1 MSEQAPPAATVEQDL
16 LDGLVGST
24 PTLSPLE
31 TLRHS
36 TAHVMAKAV
45 QRLFPGT
52 KVTIGPSIETGF
64 YYDFDRKEPFTEA
77 DLAQI
82 EAEMQRIVDANE
94 PFVRHEIGRADARTM
109 FERLGES
116 YKVELIDS
124 FPPDAVV

>member
-1 MSEQAPPAATVEQDL
+1 MSEQPSHAEPSEPDPVT
-16 LDGLVGST
+16 GLVGEA

-64 YYDFDRKEPFTEA
+64 YYDFDPPKPFSDE
-77 DLAQI
+77 DLAKI
-82 EAEMQRIVDANE
+82 EAEMQKNVDANE
-94 PFVRHEIGRADARTM
+94 PFVRH
-109 FERLGES
+109 
-116 YKVELIDS
+116 
-124 FPPDAVV
+124 